1 MQWSGATSCQP
12 NPNPAMT
19 DSPTP
24 APASNPAFE
33 YIFEQEVRPS
43 KADRY
48 YAWSDK
54 LHDLAS
60 RQPGFLRQERRLV
73 AQESEILRFETLL
86 VFDTAEHCIAWLD
99 SPERRRLVN
108 LEEEE
113 AGFSFRGHANWGGY
127 ARWLSRSLTVEPPKW
142 KVNFLVLLTLYPT
155 VMALTP
161 VLNALFRGSPLPV
174 VMLISNTLC
183 VAATSWV
190 LVPFVSR
197 FYQRWLE
204 GSEGTLLRALATI
217 SLLLILAAL
226 LGVFSALPATVWK

>member
-1 MQWSGATSCQP
+1 
-12 NPNPAMT
+12 MT
-19 DSPTP
+19 ADSSNSTP
-24 APASNPAFE
+24 PFE
-33 YIFEQEVRPS
+33 YVFEQEVRAS

-86 VFDTAEHCIAWLD
+86 VFDTAEHCITWLD

-127 ARWLSRSLTVEPPKW
+127 ARWLSRSLTTEPPKW

-155 VMALTP
+155 VMVLTP
-161 VLNALFRGSPLPV
+161 ILNAVFKGVPFPA
-174 VMLISNTLC
+174 VMLISNAIC
-183 VAATSWV
+183 VAATSWL
-190 LVPFVSR
+190 LVPLMSR
-197 FYQRWLE
+197 FYRSWLE
-204 GSEGTLLRALATI
+204 ASESPSRRAIGTV
-217 SLLLILAAL
+217 SLIVLLAAL
-226 LGVFSALPATVWK
+226 LGIFCIIPASVWK

>member
-1 MQWSGATSCQP
+1 MA
-12 NPNPAMT
+12 
-19 DSPTP
+19 DSPNSTP
-24 APASNPAFE
+24 PFE
-33 YIFEQEVRPS
+33 YVFEQEVRAS

-86 VFDTAEHCIAWLD
+86 VFDTAEHCITWLD

-127 ARWLSRSLTVEPPKW
+127 ARWLSRSLTTEPPKW

-155 VMALTP
+155 VMVLTP
-161 VLNALFRGSPLPV
+161 ILNAVFKGVPFPA
-174 VMLISNTLC
+174 VMLISNTIC
-183 VAATSWV
+183 VAATSWL

-197 FYQRWLE
+197 FYRRWLE
-204 GSEGTLLRALATI
+204 ASESPARRVIGTI
-217 SLLLILAAL
+217 SLLVLLAAL
-226 LGVFSALPATVWK
+226 LGLFVALPASTWK